1 MPLRNAVAK
10 LVGLKHTPE
19 LHFRRNV
26 ILQEQSQLEEVWQAR
41 SSSRPP
47 FGHLL
52 TSPPQALELERRL
65 EGEDEQDSDYE
76 SEEEE
81 PPPAEPPRSVPL

>member
-26 ILQEQSQLEEVWQAR
+26 ILQEQSQLEDVWQAR
-41 SSSRPP
+41 ASLAASLLGCSPP
-47 FGHLL
+47 
-52 TSPPQALELERRL
+52 PPQAIKLERQL
-65 EGEDEQDSDYE
+65 DGEDDEDSDYE

-81 PPPAEPPRSVPL
+81 EPPAEPPRFVPL